1 MQHALK
7 VVTLNTWKCDGR
19 YWDRLDWMAK
29 ELERLS
35 PDIVFL
41 QEAFTCPA
49 CSADTAD
56 WLASALGLEAHPLTG
71 REKERMFEGAPRWS
85 SSDLA
90 ILCPFTP
97 LRRREVTLTGHEA
110 DPDRKALALDVECHG
125 LPLRLVNTHL
135 THTRDPEGQRA
146 RHQQAKQVFDLAS
159 PLGAEFSIVGGD
171 FNANLNTPE
180 LDIFSHSSTDRRRV
194 HPPIDDPKGT
204 MQGERFDPDRI
215 PARIDHLFVFKNL
228 SSKADVTFNR
238 EAVVMDSPVGPRGEF
253 PSDHAAVVAELSVD
267 TRTPDP

>member
-1 MQHALK
+1 MQHVLK

-35 PDIVFL
+35 PDIVLL
-41 QEAFTCPA
+41 QEAFTCPSR
-49 CSADTAD
+49 SADTAG
-56 WLASALGLEAHPLTG
+56 WLASALHLEAHRLRG
-71 REKERMFEGAPRWS
+71 REKERVFEGAPRWS

-97 LRRREVTLTGHEA
+97 LRRQELELASHEA
-110 DPDRKALALDVECHG
+110 DPDRKALALDVECYG
-125 LPLRLVNTHL
+125 LRLRLVNTHL
-135 THTRDPEGQRA
+135 THRHDSKGQAA

-159 PLGAEFSIVGGD
+159 PSDVEFSIVGGD
-171 FNANLNTPE
+171 FNASLDSPE
-180 LDIFSHSSTDRRRV
+180 LDLFSHSPSDRRRL
-194 HPPIDDPKGT
+194 HPRMDDPKGT
-204 MQGERFDPDRI
+204 MQGERFDPAHI
-215 PARIDHLFVFKNL
+215 PARIDHLFVYKNL

-238 EAVVMDSPVGPRGEF
+238 EAVVMDSPIGPRGEF

-267 TRTPDP
+267 TKTLDP